1 MTRYLL
7 RTDLAINEFRK
18 RHAKLLRDY
27 SAAYIQWI
35 NSLPLM
41 EWTRLTIPEG
51 YGEYIIGLICCLYD
65 EGSVNITFS
74 HTCTSIRRDPA
85 NDEEYRQ
92 WLDENFK

>member
-7 RTDLAINEFRK
+7 RTDLEIQEFRK
-18 RHAKLLRDY
+18 RHERLLRDY
-27 SAAYIQWI
+27 SDAYVRWI

-41 EWTRLTIPEG
+41 EWTRLALPKGQE
-51 YGEYIIGLICCLYD
+51 EAVIGLICCLYD

-85 NDEEYRQ
+85 NDEEYRE
-92 WLDENFK
+92 WLDTFTK